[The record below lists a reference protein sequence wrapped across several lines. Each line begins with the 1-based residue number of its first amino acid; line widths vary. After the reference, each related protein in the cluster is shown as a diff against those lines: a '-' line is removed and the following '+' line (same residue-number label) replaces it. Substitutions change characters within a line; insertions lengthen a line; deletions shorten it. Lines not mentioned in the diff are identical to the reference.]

1 MAVFRVERTN
11 NYTVM
16 SNYHLRDKTISFK
29 AKGLLSMMLSL
40 PEDWDYTLAGLAR
53 ISLEGKDAVRAAV
66 VELEKAGYIHRSHTT
81 DKAGKFG
88 ANEYI
93 IREYPA
99 SHEPLPEGPS
109 SAQPLSEN
117 PTTENP
123 STVSTLPGLTT
134 QINKDP
140 VKKEKVNTDSVST
153 ESFPF
158 PSAPFTPPTTVPAQP
173 PEAKGRRDHRNSG
186 MSLGEMDAYRGLIR
200 ENIGYDD
207 FVRERPY
214 DSGQLD
220 EMVELMV
227 EAVCSKKKNVR
238 VAGNDFPQA
247 VVKSRL
253 LKLDQEHIRFVFD
266 CLRENTTHVRNM
278 KQYLLTVL
286 YNAPATIENHYAA
299 QVNHDL
305 YGGEAA

>member
-1 MAVFRVERTN
+1 MAVFRVERTQ

-29 AKGLLSMMLSL
+29 AKGLLSLMLSL
-40 PEDWDYTLAGLAR
+40 PEDWDYTLAGLTR
-53 ISLEGKDAVRAAV
+53 ISLEGKDAIRAAV
-66 VELEKAGYIHRSHTT
+66 VELEKAGYVTRSRVR
-81 DKAGKFG
+81 
-88 ANEYI
+88 NEKGHLQGTEYV
-93 IREYPA
+93 IRERPVF
-99 SHEPLPEGPS
+99 
-109 SAQPLSEN
+109 SAQPALEEPASEN
-117 PTTENP
+117 PTLED
-123 STVSTLPGLTT
+123 TT
-134 QINKDP
+134 QLNKD
-140 VKKEKVNTDSVST
+140 KNKITDSQIT

-158 PSAPFTPPTTVPAQP
+158 PSSLPAATAPTTAQQ
-173 PEAKGRRDHRNSG
+173 PEAKERNRSRRGS
-186 MSLGEMDAYRGLIR
+186 MSKGEMDTYRGLIR

-207 FVRERPY
+207 FVREHPY
-214 DSGQLD
+214 DAAQLD

-227 EAVCSKKKNVR
+227 ETVCSKKKNIR

-253 LKLDQEHIRFVFD
+253 LKLDSEHIRFVFD
-266 CLRENTTHVRNM
+266 CLRENTTQVRNM